1 MDTKVREDNGP
12 PGTALT
18 LANEAAPRTGL
29 LGAAPGAL
37 RPRAA
42 RGIAAD
48 TLMTPSS
55 PDFAWT
61 SPSG

>member
-12 PGTALT
+12 PGTART
-18 LANEAAPRTGL
+18 LANEAAPRTNL
-29 LGAAPGAL
+29 LGAGPGA
-37 RPRAA
+37 PRSRRT

-48 TLMTPSS
+48 TLRTPSS